1 MYQVKCPECGRERSV
16 RAKKKWM
23 EGEPPFIKICM
34 SCCQIGKK
42 KSLETL
48 AKLSEIAKRQQ
59 TPELIEKKRQ
69 FMKDHPECWQ
79 GKLVPGLGG
88 GWNKGMHTDEET
100 LRKISEGVRKAKEKK

>member
-1 MYQVKCPECGRERSV
+1 MYQVRCPECDQERTV

-23 EGEPPFIKICM
+23 EKGLVKICM
-34 SCCQIGKK
+34 SCCQKGKK
-42 KSLETL
+42 KSPETL
-48 AKLSEIAKRQQ
+48 AKLSEIAKLQQ

-88 GWNKGMHTDEET
+88 GEQGMQTD
-100 LRKISEGVRKAKEKK
+100 